1 MSMTWILPPSY
12 NKGDFKI
19 GIGGWGWGVVWG
31 FHIFQNKGVIFIM
44 GDYGIHKN
52 YSNGDWIENGIQ
64 CSNTSNIFC
73 NKVPRESYKNL
84 KRDTLS
90 NLIALA
96 LMRPVFEALSN
107 KGMIG
112 T

>member
-19 GIGGWGWGVVWG
+19 GIGVGGVWWG

-73 NKVPRESYKNL
+73 NKVQRESNKNL
-84 KRDTLS
+84 KRDALS

-96 LMRPVFEALSN
+96 LMHPVFEALSN